1 MSNSA
6 YQAVEIESH
15 RPVGQ
20 ARHSIQFARS
30 DARKHLSETGLAWQL
45 QGWFCR
51 QADTLIA
58 KGICQRADAEECNP
72 AVEGF

>member
-6 YQAVEIESH
+6 YQAIEIESH

-30 DARKHLSETGLAWQL
+30 DARKHLSETGKHCIVCEIKVVWTTSTLADL
-45 QGWFCR
+45 NIE
-51 QADTLIA
+51 A
-58 KGICQRADAEECNP
+58 
-72 AVEGF
+72 